1 MIQHFLPH
9 HKFGK
14 TIPNRKLQI
23 GVRDSKTIFTVLLQ
37 CLLHRHAKILLQEDD
52 TIMETFKTM
61 TCRKSVRSYKSTLS
75 DANLQKILMAAQAA
89 PIGMGKYDTMHMT
102 VIRNT
107 ELLQELDRNAAE
119 FFGDPSRTPLYN
131 APCLVVIST
140 PIANPAM
147 ANVPYS
153 NAAMMAE
160 HMCLL
165 ATDLGIGSCNIWG
178 AIAAL
183 NTKPELVA
191 KLGLP
196 EGHVPC
202 CAVTLGDTDDTFAE
216 REIPAD
222 RIAVS
227 YIN

>member
-1 MIQHFLPH
+1 
-9 HKFGK
+9 
-14 TIPNRKLQI
+14 
-23 GVRDSKTIFTVLLQ
+23 
-37 CLLHRHAKILLQEDD
+37 
-52 TIMETFKTM
+52 METFKTM

-107 ELLQELDRNAAE
+107 ELLQELDRNAA
-119 FFGDPSRTPLYN
+119 
-131 APCLVVIST
+131 CLVVIST

>member
-1 MIQHFLPH
+1 ML
-9 HKFGK
+9 
-14 TIPNRKLQI
+14 TIA
-23 GVRDSKTIFTVLLQ
+23 F
-37 CLLHRHAKILLQEDD
+37 
-52 TIMETFKTM
+52 
-61 TCRKSVRSYKSTLS
+61 
-75 DANLQKILMAAQAA
+75 
-89 PIGMGKYDTMHMT
+89 
-102 VIRNT
+102 
-107 ELLQELDRNAAE
+107 
-119 FFGDPSRTPLYN
+119 YN

-140 PIANPAM
+140 HRLQIRQWH
-147 ANVPYS
+147 NVPYS
-153 NAAMMAE
+153 NAAAMMAE

>member
-1 MIQHFLPH
+1 
-9 HKFGK
+9 
-14 TIPNRKLQI
+14 
-23 GVRDSKTIFTVLLQ
+23 
-37 CLLHRHAKILLQEDD
+37 
-52 TIMETFKTM
+52 METFKTM

-147 ANVPYS
+147 APII
-153 NAAMMAE
+153 NANSRKISKFFVFTAR
-160 HMCLL
+160 
-165 ATDLGIGSCNIWG
+165 SF
-178 AIAAL
+178 IAPPFIRFHHSL
-183 NTKPELVA
+183 RSL
-191 KLGLP
+191 
-196 EGHVPC
+196 
-202 CAVTLGDTDDTFAE
+202 
-216 REIPAD
+216 
-222 RIAVS
+222 
-227 YIN
+227 

>member
-1 MIQHFLPH
+1 
-9 HKFGK
+9 
-14 TIPNRKLQI
+14 
-23 GVRDSKTIFTVLLQ
+23 
-37 CLLHRHAKILLQEDD
+37 
-52 TIMETFKTM
+52 METFKTM

-107 ELLQELDRNAAE
+107 DLLQELDRNAAE

>member
-1 MIQHFLPH
+1 
-9 HKFGK
+9 
-14 TIPNRKLQI
+14 
-23 GVRDSKTIFTVLLQ
+23 
-37 CLLHRHAKILLQEDD
+37 
-52 TIMETFKTM
+52 METFKTM

-153 NAAMMAE
+153 NAAMMA
-160 HMCLL
+160 
-165 ATDLGIGSCNIWG
+165 
-178 AIAAL
+178 
-183 NTKPELVA
+183 
-191 KLGLP
+191 
-196 EGHVPC
+196 
-202 CAVTLGDTDDTFAE
+202 
-216 REIPAD
+216 
-222 RIAVS
+222 
-227 YIN
+227 

>member
-1 MIQHFLPH
+1 MSRGPRRSKEEI
-9 HKFGK
+9 KAA
-14 TIPNRKLQI
+14 KL
-23 GVRDSKTIFTVLLQ
+23 
-37 CLLHRHAKILLQEDD
+37 AKI
-52 TIMETFKTM
+52 
-61 TCRKSVRSYKSTLS
+61 
-75 DANLQKILMAAQAA
+75 DADLQKILLSAQAA

-102 VIRNT
+102 VIRNA
-107 ELLQELDRNAAE
+107 ELLQELDRNGAD
-119 FFGDPSRTPLYN
+119 FFGDPSIKPLYG

-140 PIANPAM
+140 PIENPAM
-147 ANVPYS
+147 GNVQYS

-160 HMCLL
+160 HMCLM

-183 NTKPELVA
+183 NAKPELVA

-202 CAVTLGDTDDTFAE
+202 CAVTLGDTDDTFPE

-227 YIN
+227 YID

>member
-1 MIQHFLPH
+1 
-9 HKFGK
+9 
-14 TIPNRKLQI
+14 
-23 GVRDSKTIFTVLLQ
+23 
-37 CLLHRHAKILLQEDD
+37 
-52 TIMETFKTM
+52 METFKTM

-75 DANLQKILMAAQAA
+75 DANLQKILMA
-89 PIGMGKYDTMHMT
+89 GMGKYDTMHMT

-160 HMCLL
+160 HM
-165 ATDLGIGSCNIWG
+165 
-178 AIAAL
+178 
-183 NTKPELVA
+183 
-191 KLGLP
+191 
-196 EGHVPC
+196 
-202 CAVTLGDTDDTFAE
+202 
-216 REIPAD
+216 
-222 RIAVS
+222 
-227 YIN
+227 

>member
-1 MIQHFLPH
+1 
-9 HKFGK
+9 
-14 TIPNRKLQI
+14 
-23 GVRDSKTIFTVLLQ
+23 
-37 CLLHRHAKILLQEDD
+37 
-52 TIMETFKTM
+52 METFKTM

-107 ELLQELDRNAAE
+107 ELLQELD
-119 FFGDPSRTPLYN
+119 
-131 APCLVVIST
+131 
-140 PIANPAM
+140 
-147 ANVPYS
+147 
-153 NAAMMAE
+153 
-160 HMCLL
+160 LL

>member
-1 MIQHFLPH
+1 
-9 HKFGK
+9 
-14 TIPNRKLQI
+14 
-23 GVRDSKTIFTVLLQ
+23 
-37 CLLHRHAKILLQEDD
+37 
-52 TIMETFKTM
+52 METFKTM

-89 PIGMGKYDTMHMT
+89 PIGMGKYDTMHM
-102 VIRNT
+102 
-107 ELLQELDRNAAE
+107 
-119 FFGDPSRTPLYN
+119 
-131 APCLVVIST
+131 
-140 PIANPAM
+140 

-165 ATDLGIGSCNIWG
+165 ATDIGIGSCNIWG